1 MNKTNL
7 NNGSE
12 TVRGLYPSQGSI
24 QTGIY
29 RVSSERTQS
38 FSQYCRDDPSP
49 IKGVKLHLPS
59 CNTTRWLKCKGV
71 LLPKQ

>member
-1 MNKTNL
+1 MGQKQSEVSIL
-7 NNGSE
+7 VNGPFKQE
-12 TVRGLYPSQGSI
+12 C
-24 QTGIY
+24 

-38 FSQYCRDDPSP
+38 FSQYRRDDPSP